1 MERDIWKMIRFLLL
15 IACILFWYDAKA
27 QSFIDSNKPFRIV
40 VPFNA
45 GGYADALARVI
56 ADGLSQNIRQPVI
69 VENRPGG
76 FVAVGAQYV
85 MNQPADGHTIMLTGN
100 GMTAVRRFNPD
111 MSIDLHREFSI
122 TNIIVKSPL
131 ITVVSRGTGM
141 YNARQMIDSIRQ
153 FPERYSFA
161 SLSGGGIPGMGA
173 TIFLN
178 SIQGQ
183 MLNIPYSGISPAMI
197 DLQANRI
204 SMMIVEIPAARQ
216 LIDSGNIPIMASSS
230 LRTSYFPN
238 IPTWR
243 EVGIDS
249 EFYAFQA
256 FWVRSNTPRY
266 IRQELNKILTMVANS
281 DQVKTR
287 LIQMGLDTNDIINDS
302 LEQHESFINNEIN
315 IWSPR

>member
-1 MERDIWKMIRFLLL
+1 MKRLLVFLL
-15 IACILFWYDAKA
+15 IILFCYDAKA
-27 QSFIDSNKPFRIV
+27 QSFIDSNKTFRII
-40 VPFNA
+40 VPFNT

-85 MNQPADGHTIMLTGN
+85 MNQPSDGHTIMLTGN
-100 GMTAVRRFNPD
+100 GMTAVKRFNPD
-111 MSIDLHREFSI
+111 MTIDLHREFSV

-131 ITVVSRGTGM
+131 VTVVSRGTDIT
-141 YNARQMIDSIRQ
+141 NAYQLINLIRRN
-153 FPERYSFA
+153 PEQYSFA
-161 SLSGGGIPGMGA
+161 SMSGGGIAGMG
-173 TIFLN
+173 TILFLN
-178 SIQGQ
+178 HIQGN
-183 MLNIPYSGISPAMI
+183 MLNVPYSGYASAII

-204 SMMIVEIPAARQ
+204 NMMSVEIPTARQ
-216 LIDSGNIPIMASSS
+216 LVDNGNIPIMVSSS

-238 IPTWR
+238 IPTWK
-243 EVGIDS
+243 EIGVDS

-266 IRQELNKILTMVANS
+266 IRQELNRILTAVANS

-287 LIQMGLDTNDIINDS
+287 LVQMGLDSNDIINNS
-302 LEQHESFINNEIN
+302 LDQHESFINNEIN

>member
-1 MERDIWKMIRFLLL
+1 MIRLLFAAVITAATL
-15 IACILFWYDAKA
+15 ITGVSNA
-27 QSFIDSNKPFRIV
+27 QSLDLDRPFRIV

-56 ADGLSQNIRQPVI
+56 ADGFSQNIKQSVI

-111 MSIDLHREFSI
+111 MSIDLHREFSV

-131 ITVVSRGTGM
+131 VTVVSRGTGIS
-141 YNARQMIDSIRQ
+141 NARQMIDSIRQ

-173 TIFLN
+173 IIFLN

-204 SMMIVEIPAARQ
+204 TMMIVEIPAARQ
-216 LIDSGNIPIMASSS
+216 LIDNGNIPILVSSS
-230 LRTSYFPN
+230 SRISSFSDV
-238 IPTWR
+238 PTWR
-243 EVGIDS
+243 EFNIDS

-266 IRQELNKILTMVANS
+266 IRQELNRILTAVANS

-287 LIQMGLDTNDIINDS
+287 LIQMGLDSNDIINNT
-302 LEQHESFINNEIN
+302 LEQHESFIDNEIN

>member
-1 MERDIWKMIRFLLL
+1 MLGLLFAATMMATTL
-15 IACILFWYDAKA
+15 ITGIANA
-27 QSFIDSNKPFRIV
+27 QSLNLDRPFRIV

-56 ADGLSQNIRQPVI
+56 ANGLSQNIRQSVV

-100 GMTAVRRFNPD
+100 GMTAVKRFN
-111 MSIDLHREFSI
+111 SNITIDLHREFSV

-131 ITVVSRGTGM
+131 VTVISRETGIS
-141 YNARQMIDSIRQ
+141 NARQMIDSIRQ

-161 SLSGGGIPGMGA
+161 SMSGGGIPGMGA
-173 TIFLN
+173 ILFLN
-178 SIQGQ
+178 SIQGK
-183 MLNIPYSGISPAMI
+183 MLNIPYSGLSPAMI

-204 SMMIVEIPAARQ
+204 SMMFVEIPSARQ
-216 LIDSGNIPIMASSS
+216 LVDNGNIPILVSSS
-230 LRTSYFPN
+230 SRISSFPDT
-238 IPTWR
+238 PTWR
-243 EVGIDS
+243 ESNIDS

-266 IRQELNKILTMVANS
+266 IRQELNRILTITVNS
-281 DQVKTR
+281 ENTRRR
-287 LIQMGLDTNDIINDS
+287 LIQMGLDEKDIINNT
-302 LEQHESFINNEIN
+302 LEEHESFINNEIN

>member
-1 MERDIWKMIRFLLL
+1 MLGLLFAATVMATTL
-15 IACILFWYDAKA
+15 ITGIANA
-27 QSFIDSNKPFRIV
+27 QSLNLDRPFRIV

-56 ADGLSQNIRQPVI
+56 ADGLSQNIRQSVV

-100 GMTAVRRFNPD
+100 GMTAVKRFNPNIT
-111 MSIDLHREFSI
+111 IDLHREFSV

-131 ITVVSRGTGM
+131 VTVISRETGIS
-141 YNARQMIDSIRQ
+141 NISQMIDSIRQ

-161 SLSGGGIPGMGA
+161 SMSGGGIPGMGA
-173 TIFLN
+173 ILFLN
-178 SIQGQ
+178 SIQGK
-183 MLNIPYSGISPAMI
+183 MLNIPYSGLSPAMI

-204 SMMIVEIPAARQ
+204 SMMFVEIPSARQ
-216 LIDSGNIPIMASSS
+216 LVDNGNIPILVSSS
-230 LRTSYFPN
+230 SRISSFPDT
-238 IPTWR
+238 PTWR
-243 EVGIDS
+243 ESNIDS

-266 IRQELNKILTMVANS
+266 IRQELNRILTITVNS
-281 DQVKTR
+281 ENTRRR
-287 LIQMGLDTNDIINDS
+287 LIQMGLDEKDIINNT
-302 LEQHESFINNEIN
+302 LEEHESFINNEID
-315 IWSPR
+315 IWSPKQ